1 MYKEVPVVGKT
12 MFRRF
17 QPGTLFEETALAIN
31 VKRQFDKQGNVVNW
45 ECVVVG
51 SNGYAHIGKH
61 DVVHDIHAWHPMHW
75 ELDMERLRVTPV
87 DDPANEDD
95 PVEAIIDIIVD
106 RLDSLDDRLDDLADR
121 LTVAEPAN
129 DPVASEPVEQPVEQP
144 VVESPVELAPVA
156 FVEPVE
162 KLVETPV
169 EPIAAPPVSRRAMRK

>member
-17 QPGTLFEETALAIN
+17 QPGTLFEETALVIN

-61 DVVHDIHAWHPMHW
+61 DVVHDVHAWHPMHW
-75 ELDMERLRVTPV
+75 KLDMERLRVTPV

-95 PVEAIIDIIVD
+95 PVELA
-106 RLDSLDDRLDDLADR
+106 LDELADR
-121 LTVAEPAN
+121 LDALADTVAALAVPAHLVDEP
-129 DPVASEPVEQPVEQP
+129 
-144 VVESPVELAPVA
+144 
-156 FVEPVE
+156 FVEPADEPVIEPPVLEPVVFTEPVVAPVE
-162 KLVETPV
+162 KPV
-169 EPIAAPPVSRRAMRK
+169 EPIAAPPVSRRTLRK